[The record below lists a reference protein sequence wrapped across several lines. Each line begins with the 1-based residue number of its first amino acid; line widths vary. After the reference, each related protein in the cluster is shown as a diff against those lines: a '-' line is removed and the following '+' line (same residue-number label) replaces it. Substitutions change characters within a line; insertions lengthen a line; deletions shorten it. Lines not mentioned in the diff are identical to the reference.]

1 MSSMII
7 KVLIFL
13 LITNEICCETQNF
26 ENQSRETSDNRIK
39 IDVKQ
44 KYNVT
49 LEGINAALDEARWT
63 QIVTLLTIANH
74 LLKGS
79 VQDQP

>member
-1 MSSMII
+1 MSSMINNL
-7 KVLIFL
+7 LIFI
-13 LITNEICCETQNF
+13 LIANEVCCQTQNF
-26 ENQSRETSDNRIK
+26 SSEKRIQ

-63 QIVTLLTIANH
+63 QIVT
-74 LLKGS
+74 
-79 VQDQP
+79 

>member
-1 MSSMII
+1 MSSIVNNI
-7 KVLIFL
+7 LIFI
-13 LITNEICCETQNF
+13 LIANEICCQTQNF
-26 ENQSRETSDNRIK
+26 SSDNSIK

-49 LEGINAALDEARWT
+49 LDGINAALDEARWI
-63 QIVTLLTIANH
+63 QIVTQLTIAKPM
-74 LLKGS
+74 LKGS

>member
-1 MSSMII
+1 MIN

-13 LITNEICCETQNF
+13 LIANEICCQAQNSL
-26 ENQSRETSDNRIK
+26 ENQIKESSVNRIQ

-49 LEGINAALDEARWT
+49 LEGINAALEEARWT
-63 QIVTLLTIANH
+63 QIVT
-74 LLKGS
+74 
-79 VQDQP
+79 

>member
-1 MSSMII
+1 MIN

-13 LITNEICCETQNF
+13 LIANEICCETQNF
-26 ENQSRETSDNRIK
+26 LEDQSKETSDNRIR

-49 LEGINAALDEARWT
+49 LDGINAALDEARWI
-63 QIVTLLTIANH
+63 QIVTQLTIAKPM
-74 LLKGS
+74 LKGS
-79 VQDQP
+79 VQYQS

>member
-1 MSSMII
+1 MSSMIHNI
-7 KVLIFL
+7 LIFL
-13 LITNEICCETQNF
+13 LIVSNICCQSQNF
-26 ENQSRETSDNRIK
+26 LEDQNQESSDNKIK

-63 QIVTLLTIANH
+63 QIVT
-74 LLKGS
+74 
-79 VQDQP
+79 